1 MEGQVVQL
9 KAPITSYTR
18 ELLSRLWEDPDK
30 DCTIYCQNGQLK
42 VHIAVLASISP
53 VFRDTGQFAEDIF
66 GLSLP
71 EITLELVSAV
81 VKLLYLGTVI
91 VSRGA
96 RDLIE
101 DVVINLLQIP
111 MHLDIEDLNYN
122 DIAAGD
128 DYLETCDTDEGK
140 LDETSSNVVCKLCN
154 NIFEDYENLRIHV
167 KSSHE
172 RTNSSIKVDSNL
184 DNHLPTQEDAFSLY
198 LKPKRK
204 HSKRNLPE
212 QANVNYQEA
221 IKILVCGV
229 CGISTDN
236 FYPLMKKHYE
246 TVHFVKEEKTYYCPT
261 QSCNKKI
268 ASTNSFHSH
277 IHIVHREASHQC
289 EHCTKKFK
297 TSGSLAHHTARWH
310 TSDRPL
316 VCQECGEGIAS
327 ALHLEAHMRMHKSKH
342 ICTVCSKK
350 FLSASHL
357 EKHRVTHTS
366 DRPYMCGT
374 CGKTF
379 RDPYSVKECE
389 MKHQG
394 IKKLKPSQL
403 IPWRNREAKFV
414 CDTCGYRT
422 KGKAALDRHIKGKH
436 SSERPYQCKECGKD
450 FKSRSSLEGHESVHG
465 EKITGVKKPK
475 LESQGD
481 SNLSQVNLNPAKET
495 LESDQLKY
503 ELIERPSQQE
513 EMQLPLQ
520 TSRPTTAYF
529 WMPHSN
535 LAQTANL

>member
-1 MEGQVVQL
+1 MGQVVQL
-9 KAPITSYTR
+9 KAPFSTYTGDV
-18 ELLSRLWEDPDK
+18 LARLWKDPAK
-30 DCTIYCQNGQLK
+30 DCVIYCQDGQLK
-42 VHIAVLASISP
+42 VHMAVLASISP
-53 VFRDTGQFAEDIF
+53 VIMDTGQFSEDMM

-71 EITLELVSAV
+71 EISLEIISAV
-81 VKLLYLGTVI
+81 VKLLYLGTVM
-91 VSRGA
+91 VSKGA
-96 RDLIE
+96 TELVQ
-101 DVVINLLQIP
+101 DVVSNFLQIP
-111 MHLDIEDLNYN
+111 RMHFETEDLNYQN
-122 DIAAGD
+122 IADD
-128 DYLETCDTDEGK
+128 DYSTNDDNDGERSDDTSLNFK
-140 LDETSSNVVCKLCN
+140 CN
-154 NIFEDYENLRIHV
+154 HCIIIFESHKQLRIHIKTNHETTN
-167 KSSHE
+167 KSIE
-172 RTNSSIKVDSNL
+172 PDEKLNKADPV
-184 DNHLPTQEDAFSLY
+184 QEDAFSLY

-204 HSKRNLPE
+204 HSKSNLPE

-261 QSCNKKI
+261 QICNKKI

-289 EHCTKKFK
+289 QHCTKKFK

-342 ICTVCSKK
+342 ICPVCSKK

-394 IKKLKPSQL
+394 IKKIKPSQL
-403 IPWRNREAKFV
+403 VPWRNREAKFV

-422 KGKAALDRHIKGKH
+422 KGKASLDRHIKGKH
-436 SSERPYQCKECGKD
+436 SSERPFQCKECGKD
-450 FKSRSSLEGHESVHG
+450 FKSRASLESHGSVHG
-465 EKITGVKKPK
+465 KLKSTNIKKPMPSVPETSIISRELPESNTSK
-475 LESQGD
+475 FESLERSVQFQQPMHLPSQ
-481 SNLSQVNLNPAKET
+481 PAK
-495 LESDQLKY
+495 
-503 ELIERPSQQE
+503 
-513 EMQLPLQ
+513 
-520 TSRPTTAYF
+520 PTTAFF
-529 WMPHSN
+529 WLPHTN
-535 LAQTANL
+535 PTPTPTAQL